1 MKLRAITLAVG
12 LALSAGAGATTL
24 SGKATAD
31 NEFWAYLSTS
41 DSVLGSLIGTGNNW
55 GATYSFTSGALVN
68 GTDYYLHVVARDYGR
83 PEAFLGQFTLS
94 DAAFS
99 FTNGTQ
105 SLLTGVTA
113 DWKASAA
120 ASPAWA
126 APTGTPVDRGVNGVG
141 PWGFHGPIS
150 ASAHWIWSA
159 DYGTGTTYFSTKI
172 VSNVPEPETYAMM
185 LAGLG
190 LLGAAA
196 RRKRAA

>member
-31 NEFWAYLSTS
+31 NAFWAYVSTS
-41 DSVLGSLIGTGNNW
+41 DSVLGTLIGSGDNW
-55 GATYSFTSGALVN
+55 GATYSVASGPLASVKEQ
-68 GTDYYLHVVARDYGR
+68 YLHIVARDYGR
-83 PEAFLGQFTLS
+83 PEAFLGEFTLS

-99 FTNGTQ
+99 FENGTQ
-105 SLLTGVTA
+105 SLLTGATA
-113 DWKASAA
+113 EWKASAA
-120 ASPAWA
+120 GASGWL

-141 PWGFHGPIS
+141 PWGYHRLIS
-150 ASAHWIWSA
+150 GSAHWIWSA
-159 DYGTGTTYFSTKI
+159 EYGTGTTYFSAKI
-172 VSNVPEPETYAMM
+172 VSSVPEPETYAMM